1 MSDIAAPIAASSL
14 TRAAEVLHISQPAAS
29 KALKHAEH

>member
-1 MSDIAAPIAASSL
+1 MTCLFAPSL

>member
-1 MSDIAAPIAASSL
+1 MSKLAASPCGSL

>member
-1 MSDIAAPIAASSL
+1 M
-14 TRAAEVLHISQPAAS
+14 SQPAAS